1 MCVCVCVCVRVCVY
15 VCVLDNF
22 HEPSVNET
30 LGNLIYHLSRGN
42 EGKRVH
48 FELSAECVCACVWVG
63 ERGRG
68 RENGREREKEEVDI
82 SIFWGE
88 SNCRNTH
95 FKVIPTPQAPESFLK
110 RIRSWLLAKKQSKT
124 SSWKRGLPFL
134 LVHFRKKCTY
144 SVQKKNRFFRLG
156 VFLCENY
163 VYEVLQAFQD
173 TGGPCYMREIGT
185 PKIGSHI
192 MNLHMKR
199 PRITI
204 N

>member
-1 MCVCVCVCVRVCVY
+1 VCVW
-15 VCVLDNF
+15 DNF

-110 RIRSWLLAKKQSKT
+110 RIRSWLLARKQSKT
-124 SSWKRGLPFL
+124 SSWKGGLPFL
-134 LVHFRKKCTY
+134 LVHFRKNVLTPFRKKQRFLTWNLPLRKLCLWGSAGLSRYRWTLLY
-144 SVQKKNRFFRLG
+144 AWDRDSKNRLTYNE
-156 VFLCENY
+156 LA
-163 VYEVLQAFQD
+163 YEKTKDKLNKV
-173 TGGPCYMREIGT
+173 
-185 PKIGSHI
+185 
-192 MNLHMKR
+192 N
-199 PRITI
+199 
-204 N
+204 